1 MVELRLAEMHV
12 IEARVEIAGGL
23 AQVAAEDFGVE
34 QRCEPAQPN
43 EPVHRRRFV
52 EPREGRR
59 RREIDTL
66 VAYRLDALPHRA
78 GPDRAIEALV
88 EGDDHFGVPGEDLLG
103 RGGGEV
109 VAGRPSGGG
118 LRARLNEGLRG
129 GRAPLR
135 RLPAPPPPPRA
146 STRGALA
153 PPAAPA

>member
-66 VAYRLDALPHRA
+66 VAYRLAALPHRA

-88 EGDDHFGVPGEDLLG
+88 EGDDHFGVPGEDLPG
-103 RGGGEV
+103 PAGGEV
-109 VAGRPSGGG
+109 VAGGPRRGVLWRGIIREI
-118 LRARLNEGLRG
+118 RAG
-129 GRAPLR
+129 
-135 RLPAPPPPPRA
+135 PAPA
-146 STRGALA
+146 
-153 PPAAPA
+153 

>member
-109 VAGRPSGGG
+109 VAGGPRGGG
-118 LRARLNEGLRG
+118 LGAHLIEELRG
-129 GRAPLR
+129 CLGPGPRLEPLWAARAKK
-135 RLPAPPPPPRA
+135 A
-146 STRGALA
+146 RGA
-153 PPAAPA
+153 PGAPA